1 MDETTEESRARAE
14 RKLKKAAQLLLF
26 RQHRNPGVKGW
37 ELKRA
42 LGEDYLE
49 VLAVLDA
56 ALDKLGMA
64 VKRIEEEG
72 GSEEG
77 AGVEGEGAE
86 RDRFMIVLK
95 GPLLDKASGE
105 RIDTIALLSAALAY
119 LMAKQGKASRKVV
132 EEFLSA
138 KFPQQRVYFALDRFI
153 KQGYLGE
160 EDKALFIGWRT
171 RAEVDRKALMD
182 LILAA

>member
-1 MDETTEESRARAE
+1 MEESVEESQARAD
-14 RKLKKAAQLLLF
+14 RKLKKAAQLLFF

-42 LGEDYLE
+42 LGEEYLE

-56 ALDKLGMA
+56 ALDQLGMA
-64 VKRIEEEG
+64 VKRIEDDEG
-72 GSEEG
+72 GGGEEK
-77 AGVEGEGAE
+77 EGAE

-95 GPLLDKASGE
+95 GPLLEKASGE
-105 RIDTIALLSAALAY
+105 RIDTIALLSATLAY
-119 LMAKQGKASRKVV
+119 LMAKQGKAPRKAV
-132 EEFLSA
+132 EEFLGT

-153 KQGYLGE
+153 RQGYLGE
-160 EDKALFIGWRT
+160 DEKALFIGWRT
-171 RAEVDRKALMD
+171 RAEVDRKTLMD

>member
-14 RKLKKAAQLLLF
+14 RRLKKAAQLLFF
-26 RQHRNPGVKGW
+26 RQHRNQGVKGW

-42 LGEDYLE
+42 LGEDYLD
-49 VLAVLDA
+49 VIAVLDA

-72 GSEEG
+72 GGGSE
-77 AGVEGEGAE
+77 EGEGAE

-95 GPLLDKASGE
+95 GPLLEKASGE
-105 RIDTIALLSAALAY
+105 RIDTIALLSATLAY
-119 LMAKQGKASRKVV
+119 LMAKQGKAPRKAV
-132 EEFLSA
+132 EEFLGN
-138 KFPQQRVYFALDRFI
+138 KFPQQRVFFALDRFI

-160 EDKALFIGWRT
+160 DEKALFIGWRT
-171 RAEVDRKALMD
+171 RAEVDRKTLMD